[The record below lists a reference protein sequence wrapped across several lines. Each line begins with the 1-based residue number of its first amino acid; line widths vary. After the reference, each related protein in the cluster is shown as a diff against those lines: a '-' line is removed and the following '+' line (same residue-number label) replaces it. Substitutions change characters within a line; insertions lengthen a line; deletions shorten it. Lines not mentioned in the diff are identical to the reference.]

1 MLRLLPFA
9 LGYAYSYLL
18 RSAGAPLAA
27 PMAQD
32 LGLSSGALG
41 VLNALFFLAFAGAQ
55 VPMGY
60 LLERWGPSRTLGA
73 LLALAALGCG
83 LVAAAPGLGLL
94 ALGRLAMGAG
104 VALALVGALRA
115 YQLLAPGRLG
125 FLSGLT
131 VALGGLGGLLSTWP
145 LVRLGEAWGWRGV
158 YGALGLL
165 ALGLALWVRGIPT
178 GGRPRGAGGGR
189 GLAPGAFLPLA
200 LVSGVYVGGFFAL
213 QSFWVGAYAYAQGLA
228 GDEVGGLL
236 ALLNLASVLGAFAS
250 GGLAAAWGTGR
261 ALAVGVG
268 VFALGLLA
276 WGMRADLALAYALL
290 GLGGGFNGLVL
301 AHTAGLF
308 REASSRAMAWVNL
321 VGVLGIFSLQAG
333 MGLVV
338 EALGYGAALLG
349 LGLLQVLALA
359 VLWRAASRPLP

>member
-1 MLRLLPFA
+1 MLKLLPFA

-27 PMAQD
+27 PMARD
-32 LGLSSGALG
+32 LGLSPSASG
-41 VLNALFFLAFAGAQ
+41 VLNALFFLAFAAAQ
-55 VPMGY
+55 VPLGHV
-60 LLERWGPSRTLGA
+60 LERWGPSRTLAA

-83 LVAAAPGLGLL
+83 LVAAAPGLALL

-125 FLSGLT
+125 FLTGLT

-158 YGALGLL
+158 YGALGVL
-165 ALGLALWVRGIPT
+165 ALGLALWIRGVPT
-178 GGRPRGAGGGR
+178 AGTPRKAGAGGA
-189 GLAPGAFLPLA
+189 LALPVLLPLA
-200 LVSGVYVGGFFAL
+200 LVSGAYVGGFFAL
-213 QSFWVGAYAYAQGLA
+213 QSFWVGAYAYAQGFS

-276 WGMRADLALAYALL
+276 WGIQANLALAYALL

-301 AHTAGLF
+301 AHTATLF
-308 REASSRAMAWVNL
+308 PEASSRAMAWVNL
-321 VGVLGIFSLQAG
+321 AGVVGIFALQAG
-333 MGLVV
+333 MGPLV
-338 EALGYGAALLG
+338 EGLGYRGALLVLFALQAAALA
-349 LGLLQVLALA
+349 LLL
-359 VLWRAASRPLP
+359 LWRSR